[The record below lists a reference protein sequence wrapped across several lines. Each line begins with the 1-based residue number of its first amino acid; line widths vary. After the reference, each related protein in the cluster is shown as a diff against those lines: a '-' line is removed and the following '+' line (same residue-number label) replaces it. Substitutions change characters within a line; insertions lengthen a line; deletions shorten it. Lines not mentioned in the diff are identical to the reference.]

1 MRWSINWCEKHAG
14 HLQRDAGV
22 LRGSVDMIDSLHK
35 RGKSFRGSKL
45 KKSVEL
51 QGVAANLHVQLFNVH
66 ETGEDGR
73 MNPSAGRDSG
83 DASGR
88 FWWD

>member
-1 MRWSINWCEKHAG
+1 MCHRSSCRCAG
-14 HLQRDAGV
+14 ASTGARSTPVTAEGRGV

-51 QGVAANLHVQLFNVH
+51 QGVPTNLHVQLFNVH

-73 MNPSAGRDSG
+73 
-83 DASGR
+83 
-88 FWWD
+88 